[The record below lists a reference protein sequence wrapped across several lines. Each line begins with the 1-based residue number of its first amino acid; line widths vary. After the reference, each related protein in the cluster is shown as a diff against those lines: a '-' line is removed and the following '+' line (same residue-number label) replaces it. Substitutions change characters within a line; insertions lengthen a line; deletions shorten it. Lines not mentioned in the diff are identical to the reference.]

1 MSNRYFNK
9 QVTESRKP
17 LAFGNRVKLQ
27 KIARVLKKATA
38 PMRKKYQTKNVKRLM
53 TSNKAY
59 KKGGKV

>member
-1 MSNRYFNK
+1 MQMQKTDLKFVLKKRSGRIKIMSNM
-9 QVTESRKP
+9 
-17 LAFGNRVKLQ
+17 Q